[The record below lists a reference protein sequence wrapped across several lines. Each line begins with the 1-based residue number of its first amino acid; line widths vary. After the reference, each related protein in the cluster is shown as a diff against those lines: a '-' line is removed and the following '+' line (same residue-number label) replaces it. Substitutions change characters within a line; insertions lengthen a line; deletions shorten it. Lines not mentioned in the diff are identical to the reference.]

1 MEYVMVEM
9 NFTGS
14 DNGFFQAFKIQQVE
28 SQEQYESL
36 VKNKMTQE
44 LEKYGE
50 IKIFSDDIHY
60 TSFDSV
66 ENIWPAIRF
75 QKVTQEE
82 VNVMKKLLGR
92 SEDNLEHG
100 PTPDFFRYDTP
111 KPVVKIKM

>member
-9 NFTGS
+9 NFVGS
-14 DNGFFQAFKIQQVE
+14 DNGFFQAFKIQKVE
-28 SQEQYESL
+28 SQEQYESQ

-66 ENIWPAIRF
+66 ENIWPALRF
-75 QKVTQEE
+75 QKVTEEE
-82 VNVMKKLLGR
+82 VNVMKKLLRGTDER
-92 SEDNLEHG
+92 LEHG
-100 PTPDFFRYDTP
+100 PTPDFFRYDSP
-111 KPVVKIKM
+111 KQVVKIKM